1 MSRYNPVHNAMP
13 IFAAFEQ
20 WKQECLIGGQSLFA
34 VGPRWTA
41 DLLDELRQRFVESPD
56 ESSAVFLEK
65 LKGQLAEAT
74 PEAIQLMAEMLWV
87 LMLFQSNV
95 SAGKKRENIEY
106 VWSWSGSDFPV
117 AQPLMTDEVI
127 TGLGSAG
134 QGFNRYRA
142 DELAWLIRMVDVF
155 KKLPQGQREQY
166 LREPWECA
174 EWLDAQPWAGGRQMR
189 HILLHLLFPETFE
202 RMASPND
209 KAAVVATFKELPV
222 AKVKAWPLIDLDQSL
237 LAIRQAEEAR
247 VGPEV
252 DFYESPWLERWRPQP
267 GSWLFSWN
275 PSRYAWSQFAQDRQ
289 KVLEGGELI
298 IRWSG
303 ASDKVKVGDSAF
315 LLRTGVAPK
324 GIIAC
329 GSIVNGPYQDAHWD
343 EAKAAQGV
351 MLDYVDIHITDLRDP
366 QLDSFV
372 SLSELEALGTDNQE
386 WNPQSSGIEVKP
398 KAAAAL
404 MKRWSALP
412 IPAPPAQP
420 HSNKPLFVEP
430 ARNLI
435 FFGPPGTGKTHSLRS
450 RLSMYEESISKLTLA
465 EWLGVNVEVAAWWQV
480 LFMALYV
487 LDGKASVNQL
497 LEHDYF
503 LAKAKFRAGNSSL
516 RSTCWEALQSH
527 AVLDS
532 TTVQRDASA
541 RRAPYVFDRDH
552 QGNWILAGDWK
563 ESCAEWVERA
573 ELIKRGPHSAAE
585 QQLKRYEFVTFHQS
599 YSYEDFIEGIRPQ
612 PAVGGQGIIYEV
624 KPGVFKRL
632 CERARKDPQHRYAIF
647 IDEINRGN
655 VAKILGELITL
666 IEVDKRAHYDSDGL
680 LLDGMEL
687 TLPYSGEHFGVP
699 RNLDIYGSMNTADR
713 SIALLDAA
721 LRRRFQFRELMPDSL
736 VISGAQGDGYI
747 PDGEGG
753 VLNLRALLDTINRRI
768 SYLLH
773 RDQTIGHAFFTR
785 VRDMQGLRGVLCREV
800 IPLLQETFYNDWQRI
815 RLIFGDVKAPPELQ
829 IVREFTDSATDVF
842 GELEDSLP
850 ETQRFQT
857 CAPDEITPEAV
868 RKIYEPLV

>member
-1 MSRYNPVHNAMP
+1 MSRYNPAHNATP
-13 IFAAFEQ
+13 IFAAFDQ
-20 WKQECLIGGQSLFA
+20 LKQECLIGDKSLFA

-41 DLLDELRQRFVESPD
+41 DLLGELRQRFVESPD

-65 LKGQLAEAT
+65 LKGQLAEAS

-95 SAGKKRENIEY
+95 SASKKRENIEY
-106 VWSWSGSDFPV
+106 VWGWSGSDFPV

-127 TGLGSAG
+127 SGLGSAG

-142 DELAWLIRMVDVF
+142 DELAWLIRMVDAF

-166 LREPWECA
+166 LREPWQCA
-174 EWLDAQPWAGGRQMR
+174 EWLDAQPWARGRQMR

-209 KAAVVATFKELPV
+209 KAAVVATFKELPL
-222 AKVKAWPLIDLDQSL
+222 ATVKTWSLIDLDQSL

-252 DFYESPWLERWRPQP
+252 DFYESPWLQRWRPQP
-267 GSWLFSWN
+267 GSWLLSWN

-298 IRWSG
+298 IRWSC

-343 EAKAAQGV
+343 EAKAAQGG

-372 SLSELEALGTDNQE
+372 SLSELEALGAEDQQ

-412 IPAPPAQP
+412 IPSRPAQP
-420 HSNKPLFVEP
+420 HSKKPLLVEP

-435 FFGPPGTGKTHSLRS
+435 FFGPPGTGKTHSLKKRVPK
-450 RLSMYEESISKLTLA
+450 YEDSSSSLTEVEWIESSLMDTT
-465 EWLGVNVEVAAWWQV
+465 WWQV
-480 LFMALYV
+480 VFMALYE
-487 LDGKASVNQL
+487 LGGKATVTQL
-497 LEHDYF
+497 MAHRYF
-503 LAKAKFRAGNSSL
+503 VAKAKFRSGNSNL
-516 RSTCWEALQSH
+516 RATCWGSLQEHSL
-527 AVLDS
+527 LDS
-532 TTVQRDASA
+532 TTVMTDMRA
-541 RRAPYVFDRDH
+541 RRAPYVFDKDSA
-552 QGNWILAGDWK
+552 GSWFLAGDW
-563 ESCAEWVERA
+563 EETCAEWVERV
-573 ELIKRGPHSAAE
+573 ELIKKGPKTTGE
-585 QQLKRYEFVTFHQS
+585 QRIRRYEFVTFHQS
-599 YSYEDFIEGIRPQ
+599 YSYEDFIEGIRPE
-612 PAVGGQGIIYEV
+612 PSADGQGVTYAV

-632 CERARKDPQHRYAIF
+632 CERAKLDPQHRYAIF

-655 VAKILGELITL
+655 VAKVLGELITL
-666 IEVDKRAHYDSDGL
+666 IEVDKRANYDSDGC

-687 TLPYSGEHFGVP
+687 TLPYSGERFGVP

-815 RLIFGDVKAPPELQ
+815 RLIFGDVKAPLELQ
-829 IVREFTDSATDVF
+829 IVREFTDSAIDVF

-850 ETQRFQT
+850 ETQRFQI

>member
-1 MSRYNPVHNAMP
+1 MSRYNPVHNAAP
-13 IFAAFEQ
+13 IFAAFDQ
-20 WKQECLIGGQSLFA
+20 WKQDCLIGDKSLFA

-41 DLLDELRQRFVESPD
+41 DLLGELRQLFVESPD

-65 LKGQLAEAT
+65 LKGQLAEAS

-95 SAGKKRENIEY
+95 SASKKRENIEF

-127 TGLGSAG
+127 SGLGSAG

-142 DELAWLIRMVDVF
+142 DELAWLIRMVDAF

-166 LREPWECA
+166 LREPWQCA
-174 EWLDAQPWAGGRQMR
+174 EWLDAQPWARGRQMR

-209 KAAVVATFKELPV
+209 KAAVVAAYKELAV
-222 AKVKAWPLIDLDQSL
+222 AMVKAWPLIDLDKSL
-237 LAIRQAEEAR
+237 LAVRQAEEAS

-252 DFYESPWLERWRPQP
+252 DFYESPWLEHWRPQP

-298 IRWSG
+298 IRWSC
-303 ASDKVKVGDSAF
+303 ASGKVKVGDTAF

-343 EAKAAQGV
+343 EAKAAQGGI
-351 MLDYVDIHITDLRDP
+351 LDYVDIHITDLRDP

-372 SLSELEALGTDNQE
+372 SLSELEALGADNQE
-386 WNPQSSGIEVKP
+386 WNPQSSGIEVKH

-404 MKRWSALP
+404 MKRWSALAKP
-412 IPAPPAQP
+412 TVPVPL
-420 HSNKPLFVEP
+420 HSSKPLIVEP

-435 FFGPPGTGKTHSLRS
+435 FFGPPGTGKTHSLKKRVPK
-450 RLSMYEESISKLTLA
+450 YEDSSSSLTEVEWIESSLMDTT
-465 EWLGVNVEVAAWWQV
+465 WWQV
-480 LFMALYV
+480 VFMALYE
-487 LDGKASVNQL
+487 LGGKATVTQL
-497 LEHDYF
+497 MAHRYF
-503 LAKAKFRAGNSSL
+503 VAKAKFRSGNSNL
-516 RSTCWEALQSH
+516 RATCWGSLQEHSL
-527 AVLDS
+527 LDS
-532 TTVQRDASA
+532 TTVMTDMRA
-541 RRAPYVFDRDH
+541 RRAPYVFDKDSA
-552 QGNWILAGDWK
+552 GSWFLAGDWE
-563 ESCAEWVERA
+563 ESCAEWVERV
-573 ELIKRGPHSAAE
+573 ELIKKGPKTKGE
-585 QQLKRYEFVTFHQS
+585 QRIRRYEFVTFHQS
-599 YSYEDFIEGIRPQ
+599 YSYEDFIEGIRPE
-612 PAVGGQGIIYEV
+612 PSADGLGVTYAV

-632 CERARKDPQHRYAIF
+632 CERAKLDPQHRYAIF

-753 VLNLRALLDTINRRI
+753 VLNLRALLDTLNRRI

-815 RLIFGDVKAPPELQ
+815 RLIFGDVKAPLELQ
-829 IVREFTDSATDVF
+829 IVREFTDSGIDVF

-850 ETQRFQT
+850 ETQRFQI